1 MFQLPKATIVD
12 RFIPKNSFD
21 QFINSKQKNAISES
35 IKRINWE
42 NRLSLDTI
50 NLSGSTIQEIQIF
63 SIELKAK
70 NKIKDILNIIDKA
83 IPYHIIFIIS
93 FEDDIYISTSAK
105 HSHVNN
111 ENQSVIDYTFDTEW
125 SNKNDFN
132 LKFELKNSLD
142 WIFKNFCEAITNSN
156 QNVKSIQEFV
166 DSKKEN
172 DALNREIEKLKAQ
185 IKNCKQFNKKVEL
198 NLKLKQLL
206 DRIQ

>member
-21 QFINSKQKNAISES
+21 QFINTKQKNAISEYV
-35 IKRINWE
+35 KRINWV
-42 NRLSLDTI
+42 NRLSLETI

-70 NKIKDILNIIDKA
+70 NKIRDILNIIDKA

-93 FEDDIYISTSAK
+93 FEDEIYISTSAK

-125 SNKNDFN
+125 LNKNDFTFK
-132 LKFELKNSLD
+132 LELKNNLD
-142 WIFKNFCEAITNSN
+142 WIFKNFCELITNSN
-156 QNVKSIQEFV
+156 QDAKSIQEFV

>member
-1 MFQLPKATIVD
+1 MFQLPEVTRVD
-12 RFIPKNSFD
+12 KFIPKNSFD

-156 QNVKSIQEFV
+156 QNVKSIQELV
-166 DSKKEN
+166 ATQKEN

-206 DRIQ
+206 DKI

>member
-156 QNVKSIQEFV
+156 QNVKSIQELV
-166 DSKKEN
+166 ATQKEN

-206 DRIQ
+206 DKI

>member
-21 QFINSKQKNAISES
+21 QFINTKQKNEISEYV
-35 IKRINWE
+35 KRINWV
-42 NRLSLDTI
+42 NRLSLETI

-63 SIELKAK
+63 SIELKTK
-70 NKIKDILNIIDKA
+70 NKIRDILNIIDKA

-111 ENQSVIDYTFDTEW
+111 ENQSVIDYTFDNEW
-125 SNKNDFN
+125 LNKNDFTFK
-132 LKFELKNSLD
+132 LELKNNLD
-142 WIFKNFCEAITNSN
+142 WIFKNFCELITNSN
-156 QNVKSIQEFV
+156 QDAKSIQEFV